1 MDYINIS
8 APSNSHIL
16 TVIKGLVQTGWIPI
30 ESPNKGKLIRNGQLI
45 VLKTSKQDTR
55 IRLFMYKV
63 GDSGRDKPYERR
75 IQITSTYRTGLTSEP
90 DYQDV
95 VLGIDVERNIF
106 VGVDPARM
114 SFGGDTGNASSFF
127 DREGL
132 EWNKPNEILIR
143 PRTAKLKLFPNG
155 VEFHAFFQTSC
166 LAEYLLNVEL
176 IHAGKYI
183 AYNSYLGQVRSNNL
197 SEENLRIQREQASG
211 DILILKA
218 PVFDVVR
225 EKISEEII
233 VDYEQGNTAKLR
245 RAKLSPE
252 KLRDIKLRCEENGY
266 LGEEFVLNYERNRL
280 QELNLVSLADQ
291 VKWISQ
297 ESASEGY
304 DILSFEED
312 GSERWIEVKS
322 TSGRGKVFE
331 MSNNEWETAVQAG
344 NKYYIYR
351 VTDVR
356 SKKPQINIYPNPKQ
370 LESQGLI
377 TKSASGWQIKLL

>member
-1 MDYINIS
+1 
-8 APSNSHIL
+8 
-16 TVIKGLVQTGWIPI
+16 
-30 ESPNKGKLIRNGQLI
+30 
-45 VLKTSKQDTR
+45 
-55 IRLFMYKV
+55 
-63 GDSGRDKPYERR
+63 
-75 IQITSTYRTGLTSEP
+75 
-90 DYQDV
+90 
-95 VLGIDVERNIF
+95 
-106 VGVDPARM
+106 
-114 SFGGDTGNASSFF
+114 
-127 DREGL
+127 
-132 EWNKPNEILIR
+132 
-143 PRTAKLKLFPNG
+143 
-155 VEFHAFFQTSC
+155 
-166 LAEYLLNVEL
+166 
-176 IHAGKYI
+176 
-183 AYNSYLGQVRSNNL
+183 LGQVRSNNL

-322 TSGRGKVFE
+322 TSGRGNIFE
-331 MSNNEWETAVQAG
+331 MSNNEWETAVEAG

-351 VTDVR
+351 VTDV
-356 SKKPQINIYPNPKQ
+356 KNKPQIKEYRNPVQ
-370 LESQGLI
+370 LQSEGLI
-377 TKSASGWQIKLL
+377 TKSASGWRIRLL

>member
-1 MDYINIS
+1 MDYIDIS
-8 APSNSHIL
+8 APNNSYIL
-16 TVIKGLVQTGWIPI
+16 TVVKGLVKTGWSPI
-30 ESPNKGKLIRNGQLI
+30 QSPHNGKLLGNRQLI

-63 GDSGRDKPYERR
+63 GDSGRKKPYERR
-75 IQITSTYRTGLTSEP
+75 IQITSTYPTGLISEP

-114 SFGGDTGNASSFF
+114 SYGGDTGNASSFF

-132 EWNKPNEILIR
+132 EWNKPNAILIR
-143 PRTAKLKLFPNG
+143 PRSAKLFPNG
-155 VEFHAFFQTSC
+155 VEFHAFFKPSC

-176 IHAGKYI
+176 IHAGAYI
-183 AYNSYLGQVRSNNL
+183 AYNSYLGQVRYNNI

-211 DILILKA
+211 NILILKA
-218 PVFDVVR
+218 PIFDVVR

-280 QELNLVSLADQ
+280 QKLNLVSLADQ

-322 TSGRGKVFE
+322 TSGRGNIFE
-331 MSNNEWETAVQAG
+331 MSNNEWETAVEAG

-351 VTDVR
+351 VTDV
-356 SKKPQINIYPNPKQ
+356 KNKPQIKEYRNPVQ
-370 LESQGLI
+370 LQSEGLI
-377 TKSASGWQIKLL
+377 TKSASGWRIRLL

>member
-1 MDYINIS
+1 MDYIDIS
-8 APSNSHIL
+8 APNNSHIL
-16 TVIKGLVQTGWIPI
+16 TVVNSLVKTGWMPI
-30 ESPNKGKLIRNGQLI
+30 QSPNNGKLLGNRQLI

-63 GDSGRDKPYERR
+63 GNSGRDKPYERR
-75 IQITSTYRTGLTSEP
+75 IQITSTYPTGLKDEP

-114 SFGGDTGNASSFF
+114 SHGGDTGNASSFF

-132 EWNKPNEILIR
+132 EWNKPNAILIR
-143 PRTAKLKLFPNG
+143 PRSAKLFPNG
-155 VEFHAFFQTSC
+155 VEFHAFFQPSC
-166 LAEYLLNVEL
+166 LAEYLLNLEL
-176 IHAGKYI
+176 IHAGAYI
-183 AYNSYLGQVRSNNL
+183 AYNSYLAQVRSNNI
-197 SEENLRIQREQASG
+197 SEENLTIQREQASG
-211 DILILKA
+211 NILILKA

-225 EKISEEII
+225 EKISEDII
-233 VDYEQGNTAKLR
+233 VDYEQGNTTKLR
-245 RAKLSPE
+245 KAKLSPE

-280 QELNLVSLADQ
+280 QELNLVSLADK

-297 ESASEGY
+297 ESVGEGY
-304 DILSFEED
+304 DILSFEDD

-322 TSGRGKVFE
+322 TSGKGKVFE
-331 MSNNEWETAVQAG
+331 MSNNEWETAVQAE

-356 SKKPQINIYPNPKQ
+356 SKKPGINIYRNPKQ
-370 LESQGLI
+370 LELEGSI